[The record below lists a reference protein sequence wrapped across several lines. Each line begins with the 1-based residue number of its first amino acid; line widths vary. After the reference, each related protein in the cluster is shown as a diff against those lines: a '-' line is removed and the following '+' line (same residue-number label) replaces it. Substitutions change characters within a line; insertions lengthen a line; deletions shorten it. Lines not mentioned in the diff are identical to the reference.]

1 MKYTTLKKAAMMAI
15 PALVLC
21 NCATIFGGARPK
33 EVKLDSNPSG
43 ATVSVRDKNGA
54 VIHSGVTPTS
64 VTLARSTGYFKPAH
78 YQLTFQK
85 KGYAQQNVD
94 LRASMNPWYIGNIV
108 FGGLIGLVI
117 VDPLTGA
124 MWTLDSDYTAQM
136 GTTAMNTS
144 DSQTI
149 QIVERSKIPKEW
161 ESHLVA
167 VR

>member
-1 MKYTTLKKAAMMAI
+1 
-15 PALVLC
+15 
-21 NCATIFGGARPK
+21 
-33 EVKLDSNPSG
+33 
-43 ATVSVRDKNGA
+43 
-54 VIHSGVTPTS
+54 
-64 VTLARSTGYFKPAH
+64 LARSTGYFKPAH